1 MSAPVAP
8 VAPVALVAGVGR
20 GTGGAVARRFASAG
34 YRVALLARSEGRLKE
49 FEAELDGSLAIP
61 CDVADEAAVDAAV
74 ATCKAELGVPDVVVH
89 NAPRGVFGTFQEID
103 PADMEQAFQVNTM
116 SLLYLARAVAPDMID
131 RGTGAII
138 VTGNTSAFRGKPT
151 FSGFAPTTA
160 AQRILAESMARDL
173 GPKGIHV
180 AYVMIDAVIDL
191 RWTRRTRPHL
201 TDDDF
206 AKPEDLAESI
216 FQVSQQPRSAWTFN
230 MDLRPFKET
239 W

>member
-1 MSAPVAP
+1 MT
-8 VAPVALVAGVGR
+8 APVALVAGVGR
-20 GTGGAVARRFASAG
+20 GTGGAVARRFSTAG

-49 FEAELDGSLAIP
+49 FEAKLDGSLAIP
-61 CDVADEAAVDAAV
+61 CDVSNEAAINEAV
-74 ATCKAELGVPDVVVH
+74 ATCISEMGLPDVVVH

-103 PADMEQAFQVNTM
+103 PKDMEEAFRVNAM
-116 SLLYLARAVAPDMID
+116 SLLYLARAVAPDMVN
-131 RGTGAII
+131 RGSGAII
-138 VTGNTSAFRGKPT
+138 VTGNTSAFRGKPDY
-151 FSGFAPTTA
+151 SGFAPTKA

-191 RWTRRTRPHL
+191 RWTRRSRPQL
-201 TDDDF
+201 KDEDF
-206 AKPEDLAESI
+206 AKPDDLAESI

>member
-1 MSAPVAP
+1 MT
-8 VAPVALVAGVGR
+8 APVALVAGVGR
-20 GTGGAVARRFASAG
+20 GTGGAVARRFATAG

-49 FEAELDGSLAIP
+49 FEAKLDGSLAIP
-61 CDVADEAAVDAAV
+61 CDVSNEAAVNEAA
-74 ATCKAELGVPDVVVH
+74 ATCMSEMGVPDVVVH

-103 PADMEQAFQVNTM
+103 PKDMEEAFRVNTM
-116 SLLYLARAVAPDMID
+116 SLLYLARAVAPDMVN
-131 RGTGAII
+131 RGSGSII
-138 VTGNTSAFRGKPT
+138 VTGNTSAFRGKPA
-151 FSGFAPTTA
+151 FSGFAPTKA
-160 AQRILAESMARDL
+160 AQRILAESLARDL

-191 RWTRRTRPHL
+191 RWTRRNRPHL
-201 TDDDF
+201 KDEDF
-206 AKPEDLAESI
+206 AKPDDLAESI